1 MASFKPENDLEVLF
15 VDAATDASK
24 RAAFYRRLI
33 EATLLVAHDGP
44 ATARGSLKTA
54 SREPAF
60 RMLEIN
66 GVPHCPVYTST
77 ARAAAQGHGEGYFHQ
92 VKARALM
99 ESLPGMP
106 FVLNPGSSPSKVFSR
121 EEIAALLD
129 GSLTAGPGQS

>member
-1 MASFKPENDLEVLF
+1 MAAFKPENDLEILF

-24 RAAFYRRLI
+24 RVAFYRRLLD
-33 EATLLVAHDGP
+33 ATLLVAHDGSS
-44 ATARGSLKTA
+44 AERGSLKA
-54 SREPAF
+54 ARRQPAF
-60 RMLEIN
+60 RLLEIN
-66 GVPHCPVYTST
+66 GIPHCPAYTSA

-99 ESLPGMP
+99 ESLRGMP

-129 GSLTAGPGQS
+129 GSLPADDA